1 LKGKLKKS
9 GKFRITIT
17 FESEEHKDIHAWGKL
32 EEVNDKDDI
41 KAFTGNWGYE
51 KGEEQEGE
59 FNITKC

>member
-1 LKGKLKKS
+1 LKGKLEKS

-17 FESEEHKDIHAWGKL
+17 FESEEHKDIHAWGTH

-51 KGEEQEGE
+51 KGEE
-59 FNITKC
+59 